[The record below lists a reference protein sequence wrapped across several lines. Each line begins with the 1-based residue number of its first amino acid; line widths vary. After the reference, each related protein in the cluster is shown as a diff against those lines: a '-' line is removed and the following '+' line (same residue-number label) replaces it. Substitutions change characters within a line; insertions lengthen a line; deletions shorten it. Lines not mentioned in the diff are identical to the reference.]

1 MMFSSESN
9 AARASNSAS
18 SLNGA
23 KNRIVV
29 GMDGTKGSAAAL
41 RWALEEAQLRG
52 VEVRAVMAWHQP
64 VAIGASSGMSY
75 SLGVDPAIAT
85 QFVLSAAVE
94 AEVEKSRAKLDEGFD
109 VVVACETLEGD
120 PGATLVRAAEGAA
133 LLVVGTREHG
143 GFVGA
148 ILGSVSHHVVAHATC
163 PVVVVADPSRTR
175 SANTESRLAGQGRAG
190 IPPWH
195 RSS

>member
-1 MMFSSESN
+1 
-9 AARASNSAS
+9 
-18 SLNGA
+18 
-23 KNRIVV
+23 
-29 GMDGTKGSAAAL
+29 MDGTKGSAAAL

-85 QFVLSAAVE
+85 QFVLAAAVE
-94 AEVEKSRAKLDEGFD
+94 AEVERSRAKLDEGFD

-133 LLVVGTREHG
+133 LLVVGTRGHG